1 MTARG
6 TPATRISPAR
16 DPALDGSRS
25 RRAWEAVK
33 SWSPGVAMV
42 LAFLAVQG
50 QIDQWDNEAFVAEQ
64 ARELANARADLAVLR
79 NAHEHRTSTGCA
91 TLLWLVE
98 GDAGEKL
105 LQASMAIDRA
115 RLEELDSRPVRGPR

>member
-1 MTARG
+1 MNPRELA
-6 TPATRISPAR
+6 PPRITPAR
-16 DPALDGSRS
+16 DPALDGSPA
-25 RRAWEAVK
+25 RRAWAAIK
-33 SWSPGVAMV
+33 AWSPGVAMV
-42 LAFLAVQG
+42 LAFAAVQG
-50 QIDQWDNEAFVAEQ
+50 QIDKWDNEAFVAQQ
-64 ARELANARADLAVLR
+64 AGELANARADLAILR

-115 RLEELDSRPVRGPR
+115 RLEELDTRPPEGRR